1 MIATLS
7 HPQNLVVEGNDMH
20 RARVTDSGQSPVRP
34 RWVKEL
40 SKWQAH
46 RIPQIPQYETQVL
59 LSLASIDGLHN
70 STPIL
75 VEGLHSCRYML
86 LALGALVILTP
97 ETLVQTI
104 IEAQAISVFEEE
116 WVRRK
121 SHAHSSGK
129 NLARGANRIRI
140 W

>member
-1 MIATLS
+1 
-7 HPQNLVVEGNDMH
+7 
-20 RARVTDSGQSPVRP
+20 
-34 RWVKEL
+34 
-40 SKWQAH
+40 
-46 RIPQIPQYETQVL
+46 
-59 LSLASIDGLHN
+59 
-70 STPIL
+70 
-75 VEGLHSCRYML
+75 ML

-121 SHAHSSGK
+121 SHAPSSGK